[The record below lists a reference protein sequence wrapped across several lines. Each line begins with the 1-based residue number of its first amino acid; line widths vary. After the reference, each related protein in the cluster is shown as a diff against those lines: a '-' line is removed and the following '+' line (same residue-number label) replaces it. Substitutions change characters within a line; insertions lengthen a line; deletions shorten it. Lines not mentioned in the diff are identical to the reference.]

1 MKKTVF
7 ALAVLAAMAA
17 SAELKVASVNM
28 MELVAFHPRHE
39 DDKKLLKGKDADYK
53 KRLDEKRESIDK
65 IEKEFREAQQEFQNP
80 MLTDKA
86 KKDAFGKLE
95 DLQKRGIAAQS
106 EYRSMVQDFQADLQ
120 KLEAD
125 LLRAITSSIR
135 EKVEEFAKDKGYD
148 IILDATATPYVSKS
162 IDVTDDV
169 LALFGVNGEST
180 RAAVKKEM
188 EEEKSK

>member
-169 LALFGVNGEST
+169 LALFGVNGESK